1 LLQFP
6 LRPIYSEP
14 PKLQNAKWKPNNKK
28 LELSVP
34 FDASIFGSE
43 NFNHGG
49 EQKFSSSLADQQ
61 STTLLAAGVIR
72 DGAIHISQIQDVLQI
87 RPSFQGSTF
96 QSEIVEDMEEDSNEE
111 SKGETKKASFQ
122 QVQMRRKE
130 NERNE
135 ASRLHSYTYCKGKE
149 EAESWIPL
157 DVHPIDSAETE
168 DRFESLYHSV
178 VIATDPMS

>member
-6 LRPIYSEP
+6 LRPIYGEP
-14 PKLQNAKWKPNNKK
+14 PKIQNAKWKPENKK
-28 LELSVP
+28 LELAVP
-34 FDASIFGSE
+34 FESSIFGSE

-49 EQKFSSSLADQQ
+49 EQKYASSLADQQ

-72 DGAIHISQIQDVLQI
+72 DGAIHLSQIQDVLQI

-96 QSEIVEDMEEDSNEE
+96 QSEIVEDMEEETNNEE
-111 SKGETKKASFQ
+111 TKGETKKAFQ

-157 DVHPIDSAETE
+157 DVCPIDSAETE

-178 VIATDPMS
+178 VIATDLMS